1 MRKVL
6 AGVLLIAMTI
16 GLQAGTATAAPYAE
30 IVIDARNG
38 EVLRSRSADRV
49 LHPASLTKMMTLYVA
64 FDAITKGEIGIDD
77 TVRISRNA
85 ASEPPSRLG
94 LRSGQR
100 ISLRYLLRAA
110 ALKSGNDA
118 ATAIGEAIS
127 GSEAAFA
134 RRMTETARSMGMNST
149 TFRNAHGLTARGHM
163 STARD
168 MSKLARHIIY
178 DFPQYYNLFGATSR
192 HAGVRTV
199 RNTNRRLLN
208 SYRGADGIKT
218 GFTNAAG
225 YNLAASAERGN
236 ERVVAVI
243 FGGRSSDARYRRMV
257 QLLDLGFERAPNRV
271 ALVKPRM
278 NDTGAIASSFR
289 PVPRG
294 GVTAPTQLA
303 SAAQMVG
310 SAFVSTAN
318 ASVAPVINGSSS
330 APISS
335 TRPAPRRINGG
346 WAVQLGAY
354 REQRT
359 AERVLREVALSML
372 PPLSD
377 GLQEVASSEQRGV
390 SLYEARY
397 IGLSE
402 MQAVTACAALQSR
415 DKICRLVSPDN

>member
-1 MRKVL
+1 MKRVL
-6 AGVLLIAMTI
+6 AFVVAAALTLG
-16 GLQAGTATAAPYAE
+16 GLASPALSAPYAE

-64 FDAITKGEIGIDD
+64 FDAITKGEIGLDD
-77 TVRISRNA
+77 TVRVSRNA

-134 RRMTETARSMGMNST
+134 RRMTETARAMGMTST
-149 TFRNAHGLTARGHM
+149 TFRNAHGLTQRGHM

-168 MSKLARHIIY
+168 MATLSRHLIY

-192 HAGVRTV
+192 YAGVRTV

-236 ERVVAVI
+236 ERVIAVI

-257 QLLDLGFERAPNRV
+257 ELLDLGFERAPSRV
-271 ALVKPRM
+271 ALVRPQM
-278 NDTGAIASSFR
+278 QETGAIAASFR
-289 PVPRG
+289 PMPRG
-294 GVTAPTQLA
+294 GVEPVTQIA
-303 SAAQMVG
+303 SAANLVG

-318 ASVAPVINGSSS
+318 ASQEPVSTGSSVAPIASS
-330 APISS
+330 
-335 TRPAPRRINGG
+335 RPAPRRINGG

-359 AERVLREVALSML
+359 AERVLREVAMTML

-377 GLQEVASSEQRGV
+377 GLQEVTPAELRGM

-397 IGLSE
+397 VGLSE
-402 MQAVTACAALQSR
+402 MQAVTACAALQSQDR
-415 DKICRLVSPDN
+415 ICRLVAPEN